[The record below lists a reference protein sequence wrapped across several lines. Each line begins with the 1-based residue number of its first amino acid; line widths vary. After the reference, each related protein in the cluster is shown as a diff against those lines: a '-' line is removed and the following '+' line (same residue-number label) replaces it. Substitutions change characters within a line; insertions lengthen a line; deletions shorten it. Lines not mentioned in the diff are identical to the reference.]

1 MTVTARL
8 ILVVLLISLA
18 IGVWAVIILADE
30 SARRREL
37 WSVTVGEG
45 SAGRRMMPRIE
56 RALFSRPPFSRFS
69 RALVTAGLSWSPL
82 VTLLGVMAVMVVV
95 FIVSRILLGNIA
107 SVILTL
113 VTPALLRRWLSRR
126 SAKRLEDF
134 IAQLPEL
141 TRIIANGNSAGLSMG
156 RCIAMA
162 GREMAEP
169 AGAEMRRVVHRLD
182 VGASTDQALTE
193 LAERMPSREINI
205 LMRTIVIQGR
215 TGGALTDAL
224 IDIAQALEQRKELH
238 REVQTVI
245 LGSAVSG
252 YAVML
257 IGAGAVILLNLMEP
271 GLVDKMAGSLIG
283 QVVLAVAALF
293 FVTGAVLMK
302 IVGKVEV

>member
-45 SAGRRMMPRIE
+45 SAGRRMMPRVE

-169 AGAEMRRVVHRLD
+169 AGAEMSRVVHRLD

>member
-1 MTVTARL
+1 MTLTARL
-8 ILVVLLISLA
+8 ILVVLLVSLA
-18 IGVWAVIILADE
+18 IGVWAVVILADE

-45 SAGRRMMPRIE
+45 GAGRRLLPRVE

-69 RALVTAGLSWSPL
+69 RALTTAGLSWSPL
-82 VTLLGVMAVMVVV
+82 TTLFGVLAVMAIV
-95 FIVSRILLGNIA
+95 FVVSRFLLGNIA

-134 IAQLPEL
+134 ILQLPEL

-162 GREMAEP
+162 GREMPEP
-169 AGAEMRRVVHRLD
+169 AGAEMQRVVHRLD
-182 VGASTDQALTE
+182 VGVSTEQALAE
-193 LAERMPSREINI
+193 LAQRMPSRELNI
-205 LMRTIVIQGR
+205 LMRTIIIQGR

-224 IDIAQALEQRKELH
+224 TDIAQALEQRKELH

-257 IGAGAVILLNLMEP
+257 IGGGAVILLNLMEP
-271 GLVDKMAGSLIG
+271 GLIDKMASSFAG
-283 QVVLAVAALF
+283 QAVLVVSGVF
-293 FVTGAVLMK
+293 FLLGAVLMK

>member
-1 MTVTARL
+1 MTLTARL
-8 ILVVLLISLA
+8 ILVILLISLA
-18 IGVWAVIILADE
+18 IGVWAVVILADE

-37 WSVTVGEG
+37 WSATVGEG
-45 SAGRRMMPRIE
+45 GAGHRILPRVE
-56 RALFSRPPFSRFS
+56 RVLFSRRPFSRFS
-69 RALVTAGLSWSPL
+69 SALATAGLSWSPL
-82 VTLLGVMAVMVVV
+82 VTLLGVLAVMLVI
-95 FIVSRILLGNIA
+95 FIGSRVLLGNIA
-107 SVILTL
+107 SFILTL
-113 VTPALLRRWLSRR
+113 ITPALLRRWLSRR

-156 RCIAMA
+156 RCLAMA
-162 GREMAEP
+162 GREMPEP

-193 LAERMPSREINI
+193 LAQRMPSRELNI

-215 TGGALTDAL
+215 TGGALTEAL
-224 IDIAQALEQRKELH
+224 TDIAQALEQRKELH

-257 IGAGAVILLNLMEP
+257 IGGGAVILLNFMEP
-271 GLVDKMAGSLIG
+271 GLIDKMAGSFMG
-283 QVVLAVAALF
+283 QIVLVAAGVF
-293 FVTGAVLMK
+293 FLVGALLMK
-302 IVGKVEV
+302 VVGKVEV

>member
-8 ILVVLLISLA
+8 ILIILLISLA
-18 IGVWAVIILADE
+18 IGVWAVVILADE

-45 SAGRRMMPRIE
+45 GAGNRLMPRVE
-56 RALFSRPPFSRFS
+56 RALFSRPPFSRFG
-69 RALVTAGLSWSPL
+69 RALTTAGLSWSPL
-82 VTLLGVMAVMVVV
+82 VTLLGVLAVMIVI
-95 FIVSRILLGNIA
+95 FIVSRILLGNVA
-107 SVILTL
+107 SIILTL
-113 VTPALLRRWLSRR
+113 MTPAVLRRWLSRR

-134 IAQLPEL
+134 IGQLPEL

-182 VGASTDQALTE
+182 VGASTDQALSE
-193 LAERMPSREINI
+193 LAERMPSRELNI

-224 IDIAQALEQRKELH
+224 SDIAQALEQRKELH

-245 LGSAVSG
+245 LGSAVAG

-257 IGAGAVILLNLMEP
+257 IGGGAVILLNLMEP
-271 GLVDKMAGSLIG
+271 GLVDKMASSLVG
-283 QVVLAVAALF
+283 QVVLAVAAGLF
-293 FVTGAVLMK
+293 LLGAVLMK
-302 IVGKVEV
+302 IVGRVEV

>member
-1 MTVTARL
+1 VTVTARL

-18 IGVWAVIILADE
+18 IGVWAVVILADE

-45 SAGRRMMPRIE
+45 GAGHRLMPRVE
-56 RALFSRPPFSRFS
+56 RALFSRPPLSRFG
-69 RALVTAGLSWSPL
+69 RALTTAGLSWSPL
-82 VTLLGVMAVMVVV
+82 VTLLGVLAAMVVI
-95 FIVSRILLGNIA
+95 FIVSRILLGNVA
-107 SVILTL
+107 SIILTL
-113 VTPALLRRWLSRR
+113 TMPAVLRRWLSRR

-182 VGASTDQALTE
+182 VGASTEQALNE
-193 LAERMPSREINI
+193 LAERMPSRELNI

-224 IDIAQALEQRKELH
+224 TDIAQALEQRKELH

-245 LGSAVSG
+245 LGSAVAG

-257 IGAGAVILLNLMEP
+257 IGGGAVILLNLMEP
-271 GLVDKMAGSLIG
+271 GLVDKMASSLIG
-283 QVVLAVAALF
+283 QVVLAVAAGLF
-293 FVTGAVLMK
+293 LLGAILMK
-302 IVGKVEV
+302 IVGRVEV